1 MAPVCAFQNLM
12 VRSAVP
18 PPLANKFRCIGH
30 HDSALT
36 AAWCWRSVI
45 RGAHSTPRRPVAP
58 PPGELPPARCAP
70 DRAASHRHKKFSLP
84 PEASVEPSADHDRP
98 QTSCWWPTSVA
109 VRCCRARASCCKT
122 SASLDPLLTQRET
135 CAFDTSTSRRWR
147 VVSMACSRAAAPP
160 GPAPRR
166 QRVGIT
172 PSKSHDRRDGVTA
185 RSRDHANR
193 AAAPLGPAP
202 RRRRDHAIKQ
212 PRSRRRRRQKRV
224 LAAKGK
230 EKRGRRKK
238 RDSTPG
244 SRRAPCGPASTSL
257 KPCATRPRAGP
268 PRCPC
273 PRTGGTRPA
282 PSSRT

>member
-18 PPLANKFRCIGH
+18 PPLARRFRCIGR

-70 DRAASHRHKKFSLP
+70 DRAASQRHKKFSLP
-84 PEASVEPSADHDRP
+84 PEASVDPSADQLRP

-135 CAFDTSTSRRWR
+135 CVMSRRCRVDGVLSSSRAPGPAPSRSTSRRR
-147 VVSMACSRAAAPP
+147 H
-160 GPAPRR
+160 RR
-166 QRVGIT
+166 EGQGKKGT
-172 PSKSHDRRDGVTA
+172 P
-185 RSRDHANR
+185 
-193 AAAPLGPAP
+193 
-202 RRRRDHAIKQ
+202 
-212 PRSRRRRRQKRV
+212 QKV
-224 LAAKGK
+224 P
-230 EKRGRRKK
+230 
-238 RDSTPG
+238 DSTPG
-244 SRRAPCGPASTSL
+244 SRRAPCGPASTAPT
-257 KPCATRPRAGP
+257 PCATRPRAGP
-268 PRCPC
+268 LLNPC